1 MVANRKG
8 IGILLPPPPTLQLQ
22 RGVSSLTKAAGAARG
37 RSNPIGSHSPFGDEC
52 FPNSRPILNF
62 YIFPSERCRMN
73 EEEEGQQPLIDVMR
87 HLRCAVVPLA
97 RVHLNPDKNNIGF
110 RPDK

>member
-1 MVANRKG
+1 
-8 IGILLPPPPTLQLQ
+8 
-22 RGVSSLTKAAGAARG
+22 
-37 RSNPIGSHSPFGDEC
+37 
-52 FPNSRPILNF
+52 
-62 YIFPSERCRMN
+62 MN